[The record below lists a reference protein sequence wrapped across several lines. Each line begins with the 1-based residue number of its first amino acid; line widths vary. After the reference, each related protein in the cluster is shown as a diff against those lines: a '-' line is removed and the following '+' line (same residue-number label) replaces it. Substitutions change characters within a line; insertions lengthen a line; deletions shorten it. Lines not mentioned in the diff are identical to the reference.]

1 MALLAL
7 VAPLRARATI
17 SLSSLVDV
25 SGVPVGG
32 VLDLQARGFARE
44 LWCAW
49 GSLDMG
55 KDIAMWP
62 FSERICLIPRRDSP
76 LIETLRLTVA
86 IPSRAQRGNVL
97 RFFLFDADQSYDVS
111 CLIATGAQCIDTGIC
126 PDPTMSVSADI
137 EMEESS
143 NNQCVYGVYANPFV
157 VAATVNASECWAW
170 TCRNNS
176 MISKST
182 DVAVEPW
189 RTELLLDVPNDLFSV
204 SMNGRTFKK
213 VDLAVAGA
221 THTQTSTVSLSI
233 FAQKKPDGSYVNF
246 MKNARLY
253 GARVKTDAVGEHV
266 YVPYVQ
272 ESVPGLKDISTG
284 SFLAQAPGCSAFGV
298 GGRKNGANAEGVS
311 DVVLLAR
318 RRAGDVWSDVR
329 YLWNFDTDL
338 DGDGRVAP
346 YEIRNAIQFGSAESR
361 EANGWTVYDA
371 SRSVANLKG
380 PTWRQTTVDFPARGV
395 SRIGARCLDLP
406 VNMKVDNN
414 GARTNL
420 WLNGLTSSSAPC
432 ITGSVTVV
440 ARLLVRNFAYS
451 NLVNSVAIFL
461 NNGYAFQ
468 SGVGEEFGFFPV
480 DSSRKTGAQG
490 YPYVLHGKYDNG
502 QYAQATI
509 KMETNRWY
517 DVAMSVNA
525 LGDGRCQVIFGVAD
539 ALDGNMT
546 GTVFQTVTKNT
557 GFFTNA
563 PSASASSRPI
573 VIGGE
578 ALGGW
583 TAIGN
588 KSSAAHA
595 FNGSIQR
602 IALWPRALSKEEI
615 VEAFL
620 NHPPLFR
627 IGTENDS
634 SGEFGQ
640 VRDTEEAYDADSD
653 LWHHFRGTLS
663 KDFDTVTVN
672 FSLPG
677 DSHLVPY
684 VLRIKSTLASGR
696 ALLMPY
702 VNDQR
707 LGSKM
712 VERGGVKVWYIEPS
726 LLRPGTSTLRIV
738 WKDGSA
744 NMPFAFDV
752 VEMAGSAAVGML
764 DGSNAE
770 FSQPGRAQNNV
781 WTGVWNWQRYPREVS
796 GGSATTANKRSC
808 FINFWVPPVLAMDY
822 QFRYRGTITGQ
833 TGSTSGNRP
842 FSVFM
847 NDEQFF
853 GTEGTTNG
861 TVVDRTFEAGELR
874 PGWNTV
880 RWTADGAEDYTIGFD
895 CHRFEVIDRPH
906 HTILIFR

>member
-1 MALLAL
+1 MALLAACFPRQAQGW
-7 VAPLRARATI
+7 VRF
-17 SLSSLVDV
+17 SSLEEV
-25 SGVPVGG
+25 SGVPVAA
-32 VLDLQARGFARE
+32 VLDVDAIGYARE

-49 GSLDMG
+49 GSRDMG
-55 KDIAMWP
+55 DDITAWP
-62 FSERICLIPRRDSP
+62 ASERICVIPRRSSTA
-76 LIETLRLTVA
+76 ITTHRLTVDLPA
-86 IPSRAQRGNVL
+86 RAQKGNVL
-97 RFFLFDADQSYDVS
+97 RFFLFQSNRSYDAS
-111 CLIATGAQCIDTGIC
+111 CLIATGTQCIDTGII

-137 EMEESS
+137 ETDESS

-157 VAATVNASECWAW
+157 VAATVNASACWAW

-189 RTELLLDVPNDLFSV
+189 RTELLLDVPNDLFTV
-204 SMNGRTFKK
+204 SMNGRTFKT
-213 VDLAVAGA
+213 VDLTAAGVVY
-221 THTQTSTVSLSI
+221 TQTSTVPLSI

-246 MKNARLY
+246 MKNARLF
-253 GARVKTDAVGEHV
+253 GARVKTETAGEHV

-272 ESVPGLKDISTG
+272 EGVPGLKDISTG
-284 SFLAQAPGCSAFGV
+284 SFLAQAPGCAEFGV
-298 GGRKNGANAEGVS
+298 GGCRDGANAEGVS

-318 RRAGDVWSDVR
+318 RRAGDVWSDVK

-338 DGDGRVAP
+338 DGDGCVAP
-346 YEIRNAIQFGSAESR
+346 YEIRNAIQFGSAASR
-361 EANGWTVYDA
+361 EANGWIVYDA

-380 PTWRQTTVDFPARGV
+380 PAWKQTTVDFPARGV
-395 SRIGARCLDLP
+395 SRVGARCLDLP
-406 VNMKVDNN
+406 VNMQVSQN
-414 GARTNL
+414 GAQTNL
-420 WLNGLTSSSAPC
+420 WLNGLACSAAPC

-451 NLVNSVAIFL
+451 NLVNSLAIFL
-461 NNGYAFQ
+461 NNGYVFP
-468 SGVGEEFGFFPV
+468 SCSGEEFGFFPA

-502 QYAQATI
+502 QFMLSSI

-525 LGDGRCQVIFGVAD
+525 LGGGRCQVIFGVAD

-546 GTVFQTVTKNT
+546 GTVFQTQTKDT
-557 GFFTNA
+557 GFFTSA
-563 PSASASSRPI
+563 PSASRPI

-583 TAIGN
+583 TPIGPQFA
-588 KSSAAHA
+588 SAHA

-602 IALWPRALSKEEI
+602 IALWPRALSKDEI

-684 VLRIKSTLASGR
+684 VLRIKSTSTSGR

-702 VNDQR
+702 VNDR
-707 LGSKM
+707 HLSSKM

-726 LLRPGTSTLRIV
+726 LLRPGSSTLRIV

-744 NMPFAFDV
+744 DTPFAFDV
-752 VEMAGSAAVGML
+752 VELAGSVAVGVS

-770 FSQPGRAQNNV
+770 FASPGRAQNNV
-781 WTGVWNWQRYPREVS
+781 WTGVWNWQRYPREIS
-796 GGSATTANKRSC
+796 GGSATAANRRSC
-808 FINFWVPPVLAMDY
+808 SINFWVPPVLSTDY

-833 TGSTSGNRP
+833 AGSTPDNRP

-847 NDEQFF
+847 NDERFY

-874 PGWNTV
+874 SGWNTV
-880 RWTADGAEDYTIGFD
+880 RWTADGAEDYSIGLD